1 MQAYV
6 GGVYR
11 DQGVEVVTEW
21 LISLLQ
27 PHVEDAYRK
36 VREDHLLPP
45 ETGDASRLETS
56 TPFDPPPFSSTSSE
70 GAGPALQGYLA
81 GWPRDHRPLTAL
93 QASVPQQSSAQA
105 GDGVGTRRAV
115 HRGRRRR
122 RRSSPSDGG
131 SGYSGEQ
138 GTFSLRKGLLK

>member
-1 MQAYV
+1 M

-11 DQGVEVVTEW
+11 DQGVEVVSEW

-45 ETGDASRLETS
+45 ES
-56 TPFDPPPFSSTSSE
+56 DPSLSSSTSSE
-70 GAGPALQGYLA
+70 GPGAALPSYLA
-81 GWPRDHRPLTAL
+81 GGPSDLRRLTAL
-93 QASVPQQSSAQA
+93 QANVPQRGSAQA
-105 GDGVGTRRAV
+105 GDSVGTRRAV

-122 RRSSPSDGG
+122 RRSSTSDGG
-131 SGYSGEQ
+131 SGYAGKQ
-138 GTFSLRKGLLK
+138 GSFSLRGLLK